1 VGVKGAE
8 KDLAEFL
15 AAQPSWVRKVLL
27 RNFPLDPEESEACDN
42 ADFNDLAARE
52 REYRAILQRIPA
64 KWREYRAELKR
75 IALANVPTGKAGR
88 PRKDDIAEEAMR
100 LKRAGKS
107 NAGVANELNRK
118 HGPGTTTPDAVRK
131 LLSSRK
137 RGGSAPDKI

>member
-1 VGVKGAE
+1 VEVKGAE

-27 RNFPLDPEESEACDN
+27 RDFSLNSEESEACEN

-64 KWREYRAELKR
+64 KWREYCRESRRL
-75 IALANVPTGKAGR
+75 ALANVPMGKAGR
-88 PRKDDIAEEAMR
+88 PRKDDLAEEASR

-107 NAGVANELNRK
+107 YAGVANEINRR
-118 HGPGTTTPDAVRK
+118 HGTGTTSPEAIRK

-137 RGGSAPDKI
+137 RGGSAPDKT